1 MGAPVADNPRGPERI
16 DWRGWMRA
24 FGRQQRRLR
33 EFLGFSQ
40 EQLAKLAGVSQGAVS
55 RLETG
60 RGLAT
65 PMLVIL
71 KINLAMR
78 KALRAV
84 DPSLLTDELRGVIEM
99 VDRIS
104 PTIGEVGS
112 DSIPLTKDPEVEG
125 LVRMYRGLPTRQ
137 RQAFVSVARA
147 TAAALAAGEQD
158 K

>member
-1 MGAPVADNPRGPERI
+1 MGIPMPDNARSTDRI

-24 FGRQQRRLR
+24 FGRHQRRLR

-84 DPSLLTDELRGVIEM
+84 DPSLLTQELRDFAET
-99 VDRIS
+99 VDKVA
-104 PTIGEVGS
+104 PTIGDVS
-112 DSIPLTKDPEVEG
+112 VDAMPLTKDPEVEG

-147 TAAALAAGEQD
+147 TAAALAAGDRD

>member
-1 MGAPVADNPRGPERI
+1 MPENARGGSERI

-84 DPSLLTDELRGVIEM
+84 DPSLLTEELRSVLEM
-99 VDRIS
+99 VDKIS
-104 PTIGEVGS
+104 PAIGDIGGVEAM
-112 DSIPLTKDPEVEG
+112 PLTKDPEVEG

-147 TAAALAAGEQD
+147 TAAALAAGDRE

>member
-1 MGAPVADNPRGPERI
+1 
-16 DWRGWMRA
+16 
-24 FGRQQRRLR
+24 
-33 EFLGFSQ
+33 
-40 EQLAKLAGVSQGAVS
+40 
-55 RLETG
+55 
-60 RGLAT
+60 
-65 PMLVIL
+65 MLVIL

-84 DPSLLTDELRGVIEM
+84 DSSLLTDELRAVIEM
-99 VDRIS
+99 VDKIS

-112 DSIPLTKDPEVEG
+112 DAVPLTKDPEVEG

-147 TAAALAAGEQD
+147 TAAALAAGEKD